1 VTASASTEPAAV
13 PERVPA
19 PADPPAP
26 AGPSAAAPRR
36 GTRALRGEAVVLTL
50 VGVVLLLGVFEV
62 APRLGVLPRGSFPP
76 TSAVLAELARLLS
89 TGTFW
94 QALGQTL
101 SGWAIASLLAFAI
114 GVPLGLLIGATR
126 VGQLLARVTIDFLRP
141 IPSVAL
147 IPLLALIFGTRPQL
161 KIALGIFGGVFP
173 LLFQALYGVQ
183 DVDPVARD
191 SARSCGLGRAA
202 IVGRVVLPSCAPF
215 VATGARLAA
224 SVVLLLVI
232 TGEYVAGVAGIGRSV
247 LDAQSNG
254 AYEQMYAYVL
264 TAGLLGLAVNGGLLL
279 AERRLLFWH
288 ASQRTRP
295 SGGERT
301 SKRGSS
307 S

>member
-1 VTASASTEPAAV
+1 V
-13 PERVPA
+13 PSPT
-19 PADPPAP
+19 DPPAP
-26 AGPSAAAPRR
+26 AGPSAAPRRRRR
-36 GTRALRGEAVVLTL
+36 GTPALPGEPVVLTL
-50 VGVVLLLGVFEV
+50 AGVALLLGVFEV
-62 APRLGVLPRGSFPP
+62 APRLGLLPKGSFPP
-76 TSAVLAELARLLS
+76 TSAVLVELGRLLT
-89 TGTFW
+89 TGAFW

-101 SGWAIASLLAFAI
+101 SGWAIASLLAFVI
-114 GVPLGLLIGATR
+114 GVPLGLVIGATR

-191 SARSCGLGRAA
+191 SARSCGLGRVA

-279 AERRLLFWH
+279 GERRLLFWH
-288 ASQRTRP
+288 ASQRARP

-301 SKRGSS
+301 RKAGSGS
-307 S
+307 